1 MSRSRYAIIRKRLI
15 SLRVTPRFKK
25 RRLGF
30 ATLICLPDE
39 QKKKYICRM
48 HAGEEI
54 VNRLIWKLLSSS
66 LSGEEELLNRL
77 FSSKWELLPIQL
89 NLKRNNEGIISLV
102 VLSCIDALVELEET
116 SKIDL
121 GRYRSIKVM

>member
-1 MSRSRYAIIRKRLI
+1 MN
-15 SLRVTPRFKK
+15 
-25 RRLGF
+25 
-30 ATLICLPDE
+30 
-39 QKKKYICRM
+39 KKKYICRM

-66 LSGEEELLNRL
+66 LSREEELLNRL

-116 SKIDL
+116 SKIDP

>member
-1 MSRSRYAIIRKRLI
+1 MN
-15 SLRVTPRFKK
+15 
-25 RRLGF
+25 
-30 ATLICLPDE
+30 
-39 QKKKYICRM
+39 KKKYICRM

-66 LSGEEELLNRL
+66 LSGEGEEELLNRL

-121 GRYRSIKVM
+121 GRYRSIEVM

>member
-1 MSRSRYAIIRKRLI
+1 MN
-15 SLRVTPRFKK
+15 
-25 RRLGF
+25 
-30 ATLICLPDE
+30 
-39 QKKKYICRM
+39 KKKYICRM

-102 VLSCIDALVELEET
+102 VLSYIDALVELEET
-116 SKIDL
+116 SKIDP

>member
-1 MSRSRYAIIRKRLI
+1 
-15 SLRVTPRFKK
+15 
-25 RRLGF
+25 
-30 ATLICLPDE
+30 
-39 QKKKYICRM
+39 M

>member
-1 MSRSRYAIIRKRLI
+1 
-15 SLRVTPRFKK
+15 
-25 RRLGF
+25 
-30 ATLICLPDE
+30 
-39 QKKKYICRM
+39 M

-66 LSGEEELLNRL
+66 FRGEEEEELLNRL

-102 VLSCIDALVELEET
+102 VSSCIDALVELEET

>member
-1 MSRSRYAIIRKRLI
+1 MN
-15 SLRVTPRFKK
+15 
-25 RRLGF
+25 
-30 ATLICLPDE
+30 
-39 QKKKYICRM
+39 KKKYICRM

-116 SKIDL
+116 SKIDP

>member
-1 MSRSRYAIIRKRLI
+1 
-15 SLRVTPRFKK
+15 
-25 RRLGF
+25 
-30 ATLICLPDE
+30 
-39 QKKKYICRM
+39 M

-77 FSSKWELLPIQL
+77 FSSKWELLPVEFQL

>member
-1 MSRSRYAIIRKRLI
+1 
-15 SLRVTPRFKK
+15 
-25 RRLGF
+25 
-30 ATLICLPDE
+30 
-39 QKKKYICRM
+39 M
-48 HAGEEI
+48 HAGKEI

-102 VLSCIDALVELEET
+102 VLSCIDALVELKET

>member
-1 MSRSRYAIIRKRLI
+1 MN
-15 SLRVTPRFKK
+15 
-25 RRLGF
+25 
-30 ATLICLPDE
+30 
-39 QKKKYICRM
+39 KKKYICRM

-89 NLKRNNEGIISLV
+89 NLKRNNEGMISLV

>member
-1 MSRSRYAIIRKRLI
+1 
-15 SLRVTPRFKK
+15 
-25 RRLGF
+25 
-30 ATLICLPDE
+30 
-39 QKKKYICRM
+39 M

-66 LSGEEELLNRL
+66 SRGEEEEELLNRL

-116 SKIDL
+116 SKIDP

>member
-1 MSRSRYAIIRKRLI
+1 
-15 SLRVTPRFKK
+15 
-25 RRLGF
+25 
-30 ATLICLPDE
+30 
-39 QKKKYICRM
+39 M

-89 NLKRNNEGIISLV
+89 NLKRNNEGVISLV

>member
-1 MSRSRYAIIRKRLI
+1 
-15 SLRVTPRFKK
+15 
-25 RRLGF
+25 
-30 ATLICLPDE
+30 
-39 QKKKYICRM
+39 M

-102 VLSCIDALVELEET
+102 VLSYIDALVELEET
-116 SKIDL
+116 NWSRTISIDQSNVI
-121 GRYRSIKVM
+121 SIFIFGKWKL

>member
-1 MSRSRYAIIRKRLI
+1 
-15 SLRVTPRFKK
+15 
-25 RRLGF
+25 
-30 ATLICLPDE
+30 
-39 QKKKYICRM
+39 M

-66 LSGEEELLNRL
+66 FRGEGEEELLNRL

-102 VLSCIDALVELEET
+102 VSSCIDALVELEET

>member
-1 MSRSRYAIIRKRLI
+1 
-15 SLRVTPRFKK
+15 
-25 RRLGF
+25 
-30 ATLICLPDE
+30 
-39 QKKKYICRM
+39 M

-102 VLSCIDALVELEET
+102 VLSCIDALVELKET

>member
-1 MSRSRYAIIRKRLI
+1 
-15 SLRVTPRFKK
+15 
-25 RRLGF
+25 
-30 ATLICLPDE
+30 
-39 QKKKYICRM
+39 M
-48 HAGEEI
+48 HAGEKI

>member
-1 MSRSRYAIIRKRLI
+1 
-15 SLRVTPRFKK
+15 
-25 RRLGF
+25 
-30 ATLICLPDE
+30 
-39 QKKKYICRM
+39 M

-77 FSSKWELLPIQL
+77 FSSKWELLSIQL

-116 SKIDL
+116 SKIDP

>member
-1 MSRSRYAIIRKRLI
+1 
-15 SLRVTPRFKK
+15 
-25 RRLGF
+25 
-30 ATLICLPDE
+30 
-39 QKKKYICRM
+39 M

-89 NLKRNNEGIISLV
+89 NSKRNNEGIISLV

>member
-1 MSRSRYAIIRKRLI
+1 MN
-15 SLRVTPRFKK
+15 
-25 RRLGF
+25 
-30 ATLICLPDE
+30 
-39 QKKKYICRM
+39 KKKYICRM

>member
-1 MSRSRYAIIRKRLI
+1 
-15 SLRVTPRFKK
+15 
-25 RRLGF
+25 
-30 ATLICLPDE
+30 
-39 QKKKYICRM
+39 M

-77 FSSKWELLPIQL
+77 FSSKWELLSIQL